1 MSRATWITLTVC
13 GVTLAAATFALGG
26 FRHGDGR
33 GPIGRMRFERLA
45 VRLKLTPE
53 QESQIK
59 AQLRQTRSAVKP
71 QIDSLR
77 NLRSSLAKQIF
88 TNQPN
93 QAEIQKTSEQLKQQL
108 TAVIDQYVNAGIK
121 INSVLSPEQRTEMQ
135 KVISEH
141 QQLAERRRARQ
152 EQRRARHQDA
162 GQPAKPQPAE

>member
-1 MSRATWITLTVC
+1 MSRAAWITVTVC
-13 GVTLAAATFALGG
+13 GVTLAAATFALAS

-33 GPIGRMRFERLA
+33 GPMGRMRFERLA

-59 AQLRQTRSAVKP
+59 AQLRQARGAAKP

-77 NLRSSLAKQIF
+77 SLRGTLAKQIF

-108 TAVIDQYVNAGIK
+108 SAVIDQYVNAGIK
-121 INSVLSPEQRTEMQ
+121 INAVLAPEQRNEMQ

-141 QQLAERRRARQ
+141 QQLAERRRARW
-152 EQRRARHQDA
+152 EQRRSQHQ
-162 GQPAKPQPAE
+162 GGGKPASPSSAE